1 LSVVGVRTRY
11 PPVSGSFDTDL
22 SSCRAHSSGADLLFA
37 EQGACPVFLFS
48 VVQRYFRAQFFGCG
62 CWFIKSSLSSPQ
74 MLTGL
79 WIPFA
84 FLPSLIGWVHS
95 PLGSSFPA
103 RASDSQESAT
113 ACLADFICSIP
124 CQIFIRAVIRIL
136 AT

>member
-1 LSVVGVRTRY
+1 LALIC
-11 PPVSGSFDTDL
+11 PAA
-22 SSCRAHSSGADLLFA
+22 RAHSSAADLSFA

-48 VVQRYFRAQFFGCG
+48 VVQRYFLARFFGCG

-74 MLTGL
+74 VLTGL

-84 FLPSLIGWVHS
+84 FLPSPIGWVHS

-113 ACLADFICSIP
+113 ACLTDFIC
-124 CQIFIRAVIRIL
+124 FIRAVILIL
-136 AT
+136 LG